1 MPSRP
6 FPHTRAQLS
15 AIARQYKPL
24 PGDGHDGEADDDSRV
39 SSEFVEQIVSLLVDE
54 REDELKAVLKAT
66 YGMDDEMVGGLRG
79 MEDMLLTVC
88 RWSRACW
95 T

>member
-24 PGDGHDGEADDDSRV
+24 PSDAYDPEPDDDISRV
-39 SSEFVEQIVSLLVDE
+39 SAEFVEQVVALLVDE
-54 REDELKAVLKAT
+54 REDELKAVLKST
-66 YGMDDEMVGGLRG
+66 YGMDDEMVGVR
-79 MEDMLLTVC
+79 
-88 RWSRACW
+88 SRDRE
-95 T
+95 